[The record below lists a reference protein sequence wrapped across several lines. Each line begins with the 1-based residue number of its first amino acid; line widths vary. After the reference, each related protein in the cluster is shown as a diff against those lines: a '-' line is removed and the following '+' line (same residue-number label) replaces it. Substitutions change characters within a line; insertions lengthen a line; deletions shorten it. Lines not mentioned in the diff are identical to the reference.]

1 MHVLLVPIG
10 SAGDVH
16 PLIGLGAALPARGH
30 AVTAVVSE
38 QFEPLA
44 RQIGFETVR
53 FGTTAE
59 FESLS
64 GDPDIW
70 NPRKGVELIA
80 RMVVDRTPEL
90 CRIVRDRAR
99 ARETVIVAGALA
111 FGARI
116 AQEIDGVPLVT
127 VQLQPVCFRSE
138 FESPILLPWLGDL
151 ADWPRPLKRLLFRLA
166 NVAMDRIVGPSL
178 NRFRGSLGLAP
189 ASQFYDVWW
198 NSPEAIVG
206 FFPEWFARP
215 QPDWPRQL
223 VCAGFP
229 RSDESA
235 VREMPAAVED
245 FLTAG
250 PPPVVFTPGSAMR
263 HGASFFDASVSAC
276 ERLGYRGLLL
286 TPFTAQVPAR
296 LPAQVLHADYVPLG
310 QLLPRCRAL
319 AHHGGIGTLAQGL
332 AAGVPQLVMPMAY
345 DQPDNAARLR
355 RLGVGRSLR
364 PAGYRGPAVAEA
376 LAELT
381 TDAQVAAACARAAEL
396 IRAERPLDVAC
407 DVVERLA
414 RSHCSAT
421 ATPSPAPAQDPA

>member
-1 MHVLLVPIG
+1 MHLILVPIG

-16 PLIGLGAALPARGH
+16 PLIGLGAALAARGH
-30 AVTAVVSE
+30 TVTAVVNE

-44 RQIGFETVR
+44 RQMGFDTLR

-64 GDPDIW
+64 RDPDIW
-70 NPRKGVELIA
+70 HPRRGIGLIA

-90 CRIVRDRAR
+90 YQIVRDCAR
-99 ARETVIVAGALA
+99 SRDTVVVAGALA

-116 AQEIDGVPLVT
+116 AQETDGIPLVT

-138 FESPILLPWLGDL
+138 FESPTLLPWLGEIN
-151 ADWPRPLKRLLFRLA
+151 DWPRPLKRLLFRLA

-178 NRFRGSLGLAP
+178 NLFRGSLGLPP

-198 NSPEAIVG
+198 NSPDAIVG

-229 RSDESA
+229 RYDESA

-245 FLTAG
+245 FLAAG
-250 PPPVVFTPGSAMR
+250 PPPVVFTPGSAMH
-263 HGASFFDASVSAC
+263 HGAAFFDASVAAC

-310 QLLPRCRAL
+310 RLLPRCRAL
-319 AHHGGIGTLAQGL
+319 AHHGGVGTLSQGL

-364 PAGYRGPAVAEA
+364 PAAYRGPAVAEA
-376 LAELT
+376 LVELT
-381 TDAQVAAACARAAEL
+381 TDAQVAAACARAADL
-396 IRAERPLDVAC
+396 IRDDRPLDVAC
-407 DVVERLA
+407 DVVERLV
-414 RSHCSAT
+414 RSA
-421 ATPSPAPAQDPA
+421 